1 MIKIGLLGL
10 GTVGQGVY
18 EIISQK
24 KCSTVDGDA
33 LCISKVLVRNKN
45 KKRAV
50 DIPAGMLTDRFE
62 DILNDDSVS
71 VIVSVLGGTEPE
83 LTYIRRALMRGKHV
97 VTANKE
103 IISKHIAE
111 LLSLAREN
119 GAILMFEAAVGGGIP
134 IISSLIDILKTNRIT
149 RINGILNGT
158 TNYILTKI
166 TREKRPFEEVLKEA
180 QAIGF
185 AEADPNA
192 DIDGYDIMR
201 KICILSSIA
210 FKTVIREDQVH
221 MRGIGNVTYDDIRM
235 ADEYGYIIK
244 YLAKG
249 VLIDNRFSV
258 SVTPA
263 LIKKTSVISNVNEE
277 NNIILLSGDI
287 IGELCFI
294 GKGAGKNATANA
306 VVSDVLKVTA
316 HDENYAKLRFDAVL
330 ESSGIEDITNE
341 YYIRVSVK
349 DYEQFSYTIDT
360 VSAAVK
366 TVKLY
371 YGRGKIFFMT
381 ENIGSPIMND
391 LYNRLKDKTEDVFY
405 ARREHH
411 LI

>member
-1 MIKIGLLGL
+1 
-10 GTVGQGVY
+10 
-18 EIISQK
+18 
-24 KCSTVDGDA
+24 
-33 LCISKVLVRNKN
+33 
-45 KKRAV
+45 
-50 DIPAGMLTDRFE
+50 
-62 DILNDDSVS
+62 
-71 VIVSVLGGTEPE
+71 
-83 LTYIRRALMRGKHV
+83 
-97 VTANKE
+97 
-103 IISKHIAE
+103 
-111 LLSLAREN
+111 
-119 GAILMFEAAVGGGIP
+119 
-134 IISSLIDILKTNRIT
+134 
-149 RINGILNGT
+149 
-158 TNYILTKI
+158 
-166 TREKRPFEEVLKEA
+166 
-180 QAIGF
+180 
-185 AEADPNA
+185 
-192 DIDGYDIMR
+192 
-201 KICILSSIA
+201 
-210 FKTVIREDQVH
+210 

>member
-18 EIISQK
+18 EIISRN
-24 KCSTVDGDA
+24 KCVAIDGDT
-33 LCISKVLVRNKN
+33 LCISKVLVRDKN

-50 DIPAGMLTDRFE
+50 TVPDGMLTDRFE
-62 DILNDDSVS
+62 DILDDDSVKI
-71 VIVSVLGGTEPE
+71 IVSLLGGTEPE
-83 LTYIRRALMRGKHV
+83 LTYVRQALTRGKHV

-103 IISKHIAE
+103 IISKNIAE
-111 LLSLAREN
+111 LLNLAREN
-119 GAILMFEAAVGGGIP
+119 GATLMFEAAVGGGIP
-134 IISSLIDILKTNRIT
+134 IIASLIDILKTNKIT

-166 TREKRPFEEVLKEA
+166 TKEKRPFEEVLKEA

-185 AEADPNA
+185 AEADPTA

-210 FKTVIREDQVH
+210 FKTIVQENQVH
-221 MRGIGNVTYDDIRM
+221 RRGIGNVTYDDIRM
-235 ADEYGYIIK
+235 ADAYGYIIK

-249 VLIDNRFSV
+249 VLIDNKYSV

-263 LIKKTSVISNVNEE
+263 LIKKDSVISNVNEE
-277 NNIILLSGDI
+277 NNIILMSGDI
-287 IGELCFI
+287 IGDLCFI

-306 VVSDVLKVTA
+306 VVSDILKVTA
-316 HDENYAKLRFDAVL
+316 HDTDYARLRFDAAL

-349 DYEQFSYTIDT
+349 NEAQFSKTIDI
-360 VSAAVK
+360 VSETIK
-366 TVKLY
+366 TIKLY
-371 YGRGKIFFMT
+371 YSNGKIFFIT
-381 ENIGSPIMND
+381 ENIGSPVMNE
-391 LYNRLKDKTEDVFY
+391 LYGKLKTSAEDVFY
-405 ARREHH
+405 ARREHN

>member
-18 EIISQK
+18 EIITKK
-24 KCSTVDGDA
+24 KCFTADGDA
-33 LCISKVLVRNKN
+33 LCVSKVLVRNKN

-62 DILNDDSVS
+62 DILDDDVS

-103 IISKHIAE
+103 IVSKHISE

-134 IISSLIDILKTNRIT
+134 IISSLIDILKTNKIT

-166 TREKRPFEEVLKEA
+166 TKEKRPFEEVLREA

-185 AEADPNA
+185 AEADPTA

-263 LIKKTSVISNVNEE
+263 LIKKDCVISNVNEE

-316 HDENYAKLRFDAVL
+316 HDENYSKLRFDAVL
-330 ESSGIEDITNE
+330 ESSGIEDVTNE

-349 DYEQFSYTIDT
+349 DYAQFSYAIDT

-366 TVKLY
+366 TIKLY

-381 ENIGSPIMND
+381 ENIGSPVMNA
-391 LYNRLKDKTEDVFY
+391 LYDKLKAKTEDVFY